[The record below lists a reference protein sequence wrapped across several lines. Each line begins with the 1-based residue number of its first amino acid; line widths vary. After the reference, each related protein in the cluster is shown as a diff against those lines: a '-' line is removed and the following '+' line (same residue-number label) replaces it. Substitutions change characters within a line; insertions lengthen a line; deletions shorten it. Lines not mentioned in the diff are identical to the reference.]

1 MRDKN
6 RGGVEALILIIKNWD
21 SLGGQTPEIDCM

>member
-1 MRDKN
+1 MRDEN